1 MVAIVAL
8 IAGIGVLLL
17 TIQVAVPQL
26 RPNLALRP
34 SEEDDSG
41 KDVRYNDTKD
51 KHELLYSLSYI
62 CIIRECLSTV
72 LCILQGIII
81 QFTCQS
87 THVGGSV
94 HTFIVSILDVITD
107 SYFQLCLHCHT
118 RIPNKPLSQA
128 SKLHSYEQWILII
141 HCMYDETKWTHL
153 AIHMS
158 PLRG

>member
-17 TIQVAVPQL
+17 TIKVAVPQL

-62 CIIRECLSTV
+62 CTCIIRECLSTV
-72 LCILQGIII
+72 LCILQGI
-81 QFTCQS
+81 
-87 THVGGSV
+87 
-94 HTFIVSILDVITD
+94 
-107 SYFQLCLHCHT
+107 
-118 RIPNKPLSQA
+118 
-128 SKLHSYEQWILII
+128 
-141 HCMYDETKWTHL
+141 
-153 AIHMS
+153 
-158 PLRG
+158 